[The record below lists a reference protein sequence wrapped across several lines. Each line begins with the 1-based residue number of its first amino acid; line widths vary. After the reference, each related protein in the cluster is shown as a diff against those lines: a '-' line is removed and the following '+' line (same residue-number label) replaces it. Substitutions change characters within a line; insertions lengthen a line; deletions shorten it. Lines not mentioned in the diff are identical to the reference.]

1 MKNPNVITKYY
12 QKEDINSKA
21 VYSSCEKYRYSLTR
35 IWNKK
40 AEKLHFV
47 MLNPS
52 TATEI
57 QNDPTVERCERRA
70 RTLNFGSFRVTNIFA
85 WRDTDPK
92 KMKLAKDPVGLQNN
106 KAIIDNETSS
116 KDKFFLATNDYLLSG
131 GDNMFFLEKNS
142 NVYHLG
148 YPLRDAFID
157 YIINQE
163 KIESKVDN
171 RFIRNE

>member
-1 MKNPNVITKYY
+1 MKNSKLITKHY
-12 QKEDINSKA
+12 KNKDTHSKA
-21 VYSSCEKYRYSLTR
+21 VYSSCKKYRYSLTR

-92 KMKLAKDPVGLQNN
+92 KMKRAKDPVACRITKLLLMGAGGRIVLLPPG
-106 KAIIDNETSS
+106 AIM
-116 KDKFFLATNDYLLSG
+116 A
-131 GDNMFFLEKNS
+131 
-142 NVYHLG
+142 
-148 YPLRDAFID
+148 
-157 YIINQE
+157 YI
-163 KIESKVDN
+163 
-171 RFIRNE
+171 

>member
-70 RTLNFGSFRVTNIFA
+70 RTLNFGSFRVTNILLGEIQIQ
-85 WRDTDPK
+85 K
-92 KMKLAKDPVGLQNN
+92 
-106 KAIIDNETSS
+106 NETCERSCR
-116 KDKFFLATNDYLLSG
+116 LA
-131 GDNMFFLEKNS
+131 E
-142 NVYHLG
+142 
-148 YPLRDAFID
+148 
-157 YIINQE
+157 
-163 KIESKVDN
+163 
-171 RFIRNE
+171 

>member
-92 KMKLAKDPVGLQNN
+92 K
-106 KAIIDNETSS
+106 NETCERSCR
-116 KDKFFLATNDYLLSG
+116 LA
-131 GDNMFFLEKNS
+131 E
-142 NVYHLG
+142 
-148 YPLRDAFID
+148 
-157 YIINQE
+157 
-163 KIESKVDN
+163 
-171 RFIRNE
+171 